1 MDADSAPMLTRKLPN
16 ELERV
21 IFLDAAISRPANIP
35 ALILVAWRV
44 KHWVEPLLYHIVCL
58 SRIGAPMEGYPRFT
72 IDVML
77 RAIQRKPA
85 SFFHDNVQHLCLNSG
100 STAQQAA
107 ILRACTGVKN
117 LCIPNH
123 SLEPHLD
130 AIDAM
135 APCRLMFSH
144 DLSVSFGDS
153 IFRNITHLSVE
164 DVGNAR
170 DEGNWAPD
178 LHLIPNLTHFSFYLD
193 NISRELGPPIAACPR
208 LQCIVMHCYTNLEMV
223 HVEEIEQ
230 AWLSNDIR
238 FVMIRWDRHDFFGD
252 WQRGAATGQDFWVL
266 AEASIAAKRAS
277 DLHPRMPK
285 FSSLRLTAARVSD
298 CLPTQTMKHPGFS

>member
-1 MDADSAPMLTRKLPN
+1 MKVDCIPMSSRKLPN

-21 IFLDAAISRPANIP
+21 IFLDAAASRPASIP

-58 SRIGAPMEGYPRFT
+58 NRTSSPIEGYPRFT
-72 IDVML
+72 IDAML
-77 RAIQRKPA
+77 RAIERKPA
-85 SFFHDNVQHLCLNSG
+85 SFFHDNVQHLCINSG
-100 STAQQAA
+100 SFTQQAT
-107 ILRACTGVKN
+107 ILAACTGVTN
-117 LCIPNH
+117 LCIPNYGA
-123 SLEPHLD
+123 EDHLD
-130 AIDAM
+130 ALDAM
-135 APCRLMFSH
+135 APRRLMFSH
-144 DLSVSFGDS
+144 DLSVSFAHS
-153 IFRNITHLSVE
+153 MFRNITHLSVE
-164 DVGNAR
+164 DVASTR
-170 DEGNWAPD
+170 NWAPD

-208 LQCIVMHCYTNLEMV
+208 LQCIVMHCYTNLEMM

-252 WQRGAATGQDFWVL
+252 WQRGASTGQDFWVL

-277 DLHPRMPK
+277 ELHPRMPK

-298 CLPTQTMKHPGFS
+298 CLTASAMGNKS